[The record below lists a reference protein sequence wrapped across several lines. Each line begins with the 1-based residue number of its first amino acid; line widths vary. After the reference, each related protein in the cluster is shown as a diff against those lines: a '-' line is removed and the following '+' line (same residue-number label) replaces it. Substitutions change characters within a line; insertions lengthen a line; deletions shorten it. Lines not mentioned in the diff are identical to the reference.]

1 MEAVLYVSHGSRKKQ
16 AKEEAI
22 HFLNRVQRQ
31 VNCELSHI
39 CFLELADPDV
49 LEGIRKLVEKGADRI
64 VIIPVLLLSA
74 GHYFKDIPHEIE
86 KAEAIYP
93 DISITYGQT
102 LGVQERIT
110 DVLVDR
116 LKELPTEMDESAN
129 VLLVGR
135 GSRHPDTK
143 TSIEWIAGELKEK
156 GRIRHIQ
163 TCYLAALSPR
173 FPDEFEES
181 LSNYSKTIVVPYLW
195 FTGLLYDSLEKSV
208 VNAKEKGHHVY
219 LASYLNDHPNMV
231 QSLVDRV
238 NQALSKG
245 EEEERIVK

>member
-1 MEAVLYVSHGSRKKQ
+1 MEAVLYVSHGSRKKE
-16 AKEEAI
+16 AKDEAI
-22 HFLNRVQRQ
+22 HFLTRVHKEID
-31 VNCELSHI
+31 VDLYHI

-49 LEGIRKLVEKGADRI
+49 LEGIRKLVEKGADKI
-64 VIIPVLLLSA
+64 AVIPVLLLSA
-74 GHYFKDIPHEIE
+74 GHYFKDIPNEIE
-86 KAEAIYP
+86 KAKAIYP
-93 DISITYGQT
+93 NLSITYGQT

-116 LKELPTEMDESAN
+116 LKELPAELDDTTN

-143 TSIEWIAGELKEK
+143 TSIEYIARVLKEK
-156 GRIRHIQ
+156 SGIQHIQ

-173 FPDEFEES
+173 FTDAFDES
-181 LSNYSKTIVVPYLW
+181 LRKYAKTIVVPYLW
-195 FTGLLYDSLEKSV
+195 FTGLLYDSLESSV
-208 VNAKEKGHHVY
+208 QKARGEGHHVD

-238 NQALSKG
+238 NQALNKG
-245 EEEERIVK
+245 VEKEEGVK

>member
-1 MEAVLYVSHGSRKKQ
+1 MEAVLYVSHGSRKKE
-16 AKEEAI
+16 AKEEAV
-22 HFLNRVQRQ
+22 HFLTHVQRK
-31 VNCELSHI
+31 VDCELYHI

-49 LEGIRKLVEKGADRI
+49 LEGIRKLVEKGAEKV

-74 GHYFKDIPHEIE
+74 GHYFKDIPNEIE
-86 KAEAIYP
+86 KAKAIYP
-93 DISITYGQT
+93 DLSITYGQT

-116 LKELPTEMDESAN
+116 LKELPAELDETTN

-143 TSIEWIAGELKEK
+143 KSIELIADVLKEK
-156 GRIRHIQ
+156 CRIEHIQ

-173 FPDEFEES
+173 FADAFEES
-181 LSNYSKTIVVPYLW
+181 LRKYSKTIVIPYLW
-195 FTGLLYDSLEKSV
+195 FTGLLYESLEKSLQNV
-208 VNAKEKGHHVY
+208 REKGGHVY

-245 EEEERIVK
+245 MEEEERLR